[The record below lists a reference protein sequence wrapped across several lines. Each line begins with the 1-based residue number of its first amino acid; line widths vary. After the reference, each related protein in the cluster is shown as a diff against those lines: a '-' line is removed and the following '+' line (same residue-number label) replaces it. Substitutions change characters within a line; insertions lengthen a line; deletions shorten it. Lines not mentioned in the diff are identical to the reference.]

1 MTRKIYKSAMGKS
14 VDMGSLLLQNERVRA
29 VGNMNVNARGDRLD
43 SNNKIV
49 EPKNQQVQ
57 RRYNKQTNVSAGPS
71 QSSTQSAK
79 AQVQQPMVDPT
90 DSFSDLPMDEPPAD
104 PEVVTEPLAAA
115 LDPFAPPV
123 IDPSLVDQEQPDT
136 PSTAPAQGGGLAGAI
151 ARTREVKQELEKTRR
166 QQAQAQ
172 GVRRI

>member
-43 SNNKIV
+43 SNNKVV

-71 QSSTQSAK
+71 QSSTHSAK
-79 AQVQQPMVDPT
+79 AQQPMVDPT
-90 DSFSDLPMDEPPAD
+90 DSFSDLPIDEPPTE
-104 PEVVTEPLAAA
+104 PEVVPVAVEPTVTE
-115 LDPFAPPV
+115 
-123 IDPSLVDQEQPDT
+123 PSLVSQEQPA
-136 PSTAPAQGGGLAGAI
+136 TAPAQGGGLAEAI

>member
-1 MTRKIYKSAMGKS
+1 MTSKIYKSAMGKP

-43 SNNKIV
+43 SNNQVI
-49 EPKNQQVQ
+49 EPKNKQVQ
-57 RRYNKQTNVSAGPS
+57 RRYNRQTNVSAGPAH
-71 QSSTQSAK
+71 SSTISAREER
-79 AQVQQPMVDPT
+79 QQPLVDPT
-90 DSFSDLPMDEPPAD
+90 DSFLDLPVDEPPVE
-104 PEVVTEPLAAA
+104 PEVIPEPVVAEAT
-115 LDPFAPPV
+115 P
-123 IDPSLVDQEQPDT
+123 LVEPAVVEEQPR
-136 PSTAPAQGGGLAGAI
+136 APAQGGGLAGAI

>member
-1 MTRKIYKSAMGKS
+1 MTSKIYKSAMGKP

-43 SNNKIV
+43 SNNQVV

-57 RRYNKQTNVSAGPS
+57 RRYNRQTNVSSGPTH
-71 QSSTQSAK
+71 SSTLSAL
-79 AQVQQPMVDPT
+79 AEQQPMVDPA
-90 DSFSDLPMDEPPAD
+90 DSFSDLPLDEPLSEPEIVVPEPAASA
-104 PEVVTEPLAAA
+104 PAPVVEPAA
-115 LDPFAPPV
+115 V
-123 IDPSLVDQEQPDT
+123 EEQPI
-136 PSTAPAQGGGLAGAI
+136 APAQGGGLAGAI

>member
-1 MTRKIYKSAMGKS
+1 MTRKLYKSAMGKT

-43 SNNKIV
+43 SNNQIV

-57 RRYNKQTNVSAGPS
+57 RRYNRQTNVSAGPA
-71 QSSTQSAK
+71 QSGTISAQEEIPQ
-79 AQVQQPMVDPT
+79 AIVDPA
-90 DSFSDLPMDEPPAD
+90 DDFSDLPMDEPPAEPVAA
-104 PEVVTEPLAAA
+104 PEPIVAEAAPVVELAA
-115 LDPFAPPV
+115 V
-123 IDPSLVDQEQPDT
+123 EEQPR
-136 PSTAPAQGGGLAGAI
+136 APAQGGGLAGAI

>member
-49 EPKNQQVQ
+49 EPKNKQVQ
-57 RRYNKQTNVSAGPS
+57 RRYNKQTNVSAGPA
-71 QSSTQSAK
+71 QSSTNSAK

-90 DSFSDLPMDEPPAD
+90 DSFSDLPMDEPPVE
-104 PEVVTEPLAAA
+104 PEVVSEPVASPVAVT
-115 LDPFAPPV
+115 PPV
-123 IDPSLVDQEQPDT
+123 VNQEQPDV

>member
-71 QSSTQSAK
+71 QSSTNSAK
-79 AQVQQPMVDPT
+79 AQVPQPLVDPI
-90 DSFSDLPMDEPPAD
+90 DSFSDLPIDEPPAE
-104 PEVVTEPLAAA
+104 PEVVQQPEVVPETVSAG
-115 LDPFAPPV
+115 
-123 IDPSLVDQEQPDT
+123 QEQPDT